1 MTLPEQEFTPATLS
15 EMDGLR
21 FLHIGSDWIHGAMCI
36 DDPLKIECE
45 YAERMC
51 GWMLWREPG
60 QLDRGHAIQFG
71 LGVGTLTRYT
81 HGVLR
86 MKTTAIEINPHVIQ
100 ACRDSFDLPDDDELL
115 SVVCADAQDWARHA
129 QPGQAQVLNVDVY
142 GEDTSG
148 PALDDEAFYATCRAL
163 LADGG
168 LMTVNLIY
176 AHAGYERSVERIARV
191 FGAAQVW
198 RLNAPKDSN
207 SAGNA
212 ILVAGRQVRFPDRD
226 TLEQRAR
233 AIEDR
238 HGLPAIEWLGLI
250 QPAYLDAVDLAG

>member
-51 GWMLWREPG
+51 GWMLWREPE
-60 QLDRGHAIQFG
+60 QVERGHVIQFG

-81 HGVLR
+81 HGVLK
-86 MKTTAIEINPHVIQ
+86 MKTTAIEINPHVIK
-100 ACRDSFDLPDDDELL
+100 ACRDSFDLPDNDQLL
-115 SVVCADAQDWARHA
+115 SVICADAQDWARHA
-129 QPGQAQVLNVDVY
+129 QPGQAQILNVDVY

-176 AHAGYERSVERIARV
+176 AHAGYEQGVQRIARV
-191 FGAAQVW
+191 FGADQVW

-207 SAGNA
+207 SEGNA
-212 ILVAGRQVRFPDRD
+212 IIVAGRDARLPERSV
-226 TLEQRAR
+226 LEQRAR
-233 AIEDR
+233 TIEDR
-238 HGLPAIEWLGLI
+238 HGLPANEWLALI
-250 QPAYLDAVDLAG
+250 QPVSSEAITLTD